1 MTETSVS
8 RADEERLVIDSFWAW
23 LPDQTFPARHLIKH
37 STFKTLASNHED
49 PLQSNYIF
57 GHVHVFFCKQK
68 IDM

>member
-8 RADEERLVIDSFWAW
+8 RTGENKLVIDSF
-23 LPDQTFPARHLIKH
+23 LGVGLDQTIPARHLIKH

-68 IDM
+68 NDM